1 MPSIQITVPDDKGGQ
16 KFTIGEI
23 ARMILET
30 HESSP
35 TVDAQVVITEILSQ
49 AEVGEP
55 PGIKPDK
62 EIILLAS
69 AGHPYKSAASATR
82 AARTRAD
89 LQGIDWDI
97 VSVDGGWAIRDIS
110 IYTNWFEYWADKD
123 ALPADEI
130 SYKVLVST
138 AEMTRLCR
146 STGYREWASPLGLGV
161 PVMFGGEGTPLA
173 KGQED
178 APGQTLP
185 PQRDGWEKR
194 TNGAAPGSQHGPQEP
209 AGESADF
216 LILDM
221 DSAPDP
227 ITEETALFEIED
239 LLPDAQTPQRGATSQ
254 KASLKERAEEWAK
267 RLEPAK
273 NKPGGYRAVAKEI
286 AREQGID
293 HLYIE
298 REVRAARA
306 RKRGSGE
313 K

>member
-69 AGHPYKSAASATR
+69 AGHPYESAASATR

-194 TNGAAPGSQHGPQEP
+194 TNGAMGIGQHLTPKPVQPKTSLAERRKVWADRLEKSKKTSGQYRPEAEKI
-209 AGESADF
+209 AGEEG
-216 LILDM
+216 LD
-221 DSAPDP
+221 S
-227 ITEETALFEIED
+227 I
-239 LLPDAQTPQRGATSQ
+239 
-254 KASLKERAEEWAK
+254 
-267 RLEPAK
+267 
-273 NKPGGYRAVAKEI
+273 
-286 AREQGID
+286 
-293 HLYIE
+293 YIE
-298 REVRAARA
+298 REARRVRAT
-306 RKRGSGE
+306 KRGSGE

>member
-1 MPSIQITVPDDKGGQ
+1 MPSIITVPDDKGGQ

-55 PGIKPDK
+55 SGIKPDK

-138 AEMTRLCR
+138 ADMTRLCR
-146 STGYREWASPLGLGV
+146 STGYREWAGPLGLGV
-161 PVMFGGEGTPLA
+161 PVMFGGEGAPLA

-194 TNGAAPGSQHGPQEP
+194 TKKPRGRGGRKPGSGSYVAKDCVLWKKMKAALDGGEATTVWHAAGQFAEKAPG
-209 AGESADF
+209 ATF
-216 LILDM
+216 
-221 DSAPDP
+221 DSKRRRLVKGYNDWI
-227 ITEETALFEIED
+227 IT
-239 LLPDAQTPQRGATSQ
+239 Q
-254 KASLKERAEEWAK
+254 
-267 RLEPAK
+267 
-273 NKPGGYRAVAKEI
+273 
-286 AREQGID
+286 
-293 HLYIE
+293 
-298 REVRAARA
+298 
-306 RKRGSGE
+306 
-313 K
+313 

>member
-1 MPSIQITVPDDKGGQ
+1 MPSIQITVPNDKGSQ

-35 TVDAQVVITEILSQ
+35 TVGAQIVITEILSQ

-89 LQGIDWDI
+89 LQGIVWDI

-110 IYTNWFEYWADKD
+110 TYTNWFEYRADKD
-123 ALPADEI
+123 ALTADEI

-138 AEMTRLCR
+138 AAMTRLCR
-146 STGYREWASPLGLGV
+146 STGYREWANPLGLGV

-178 APGQTLP
+178 APAQTLP
-185 PQRDGWEKR
+185 PHYE
-194 TNGAAPGSQHGPQEP
+194 PGPQTAPEIDVTQGDTREAERDAP
-209 AGESADF
+209 RSDVTPPLAPVNAETTDIEAEYAQRVNDHRVKTGRRPTFKADNEWRKSKG
-216 LILDM
+216 LKRDTLRDLRQQHR
-221 DSAPDP
+221 
-227 ITEETALFEIED
+227 TEE
-239 LLPDAQTPQRGATSQ
+239 
-254 KASLKERAEEWAK
+254 ERK
-267 RLEPAK
+267 
-273 NKPGGYRAVAKEI
+273 GGHPPR
-286 AREQGID
+286 
-293 HLYIE
+293 
-298 REVRAARA
+298 
-306 RKRGSGE
+306 S
-313 K
+313 